1 MQAVQSNAYSTH
13 VKLHVRMKNRA
24 RRIIRM
30 HKTGLKARLM
40 NDGHRLGKAVYLQR
54 KIPVVEQICRR
65 KMRKRTRTFKT
76 AVKINGASQLK
87 GFFSPHANT
96 GHSAV
101 NGQVVLA
108 DFTRGR
114 RRLAKA
120 KRKIYLIDRRH

>member
-1 MQAVQSNAYSTH
+1 
-13 VKLHVRMKNRA
+13 MKNRA

-30 HKTGLKARLM
+30 HKTGLKTCLM
-40 NDGHRLGKAVYLQR
+40 NNGHRLGKAVYLQR
-54 KIPVVEQICRR
+54 KIPVVEQVGRR
-65 KMRKRTRTFKT
+65 KMRKCTCAFKA

-101 NGQVVLA
+101 DGKMVFA
-108 DFTRGR
+108 DFTRSR